1 MYALRICLRPPLS
14 SADDLGPPIS
24 PLPAFAQT
32 AYTVNVY
39 IQPSPRAIRLTR
51 LSLDD
56 VQTCDAS
63 AVRVECAFPGK
74 PTGAR
79 RSVGQKSSGG
89 GHAKEESATKI
100 FELSSGDEEEEVD
113 SNGFPRGYDPADFED
128 VSPRKDK
135 KLKRT
140 SSSPVK
146 SPSRRS
152 SARQA
157 DFDDSTADEDEQDDW
172 EAFDAFEPDGPIW
185 ETVVAPSH
193 PRQPH
198 SKQNADASLEEE
210 SKVDVQKPAP
220 PKGGRR
226 TSGRK
231 RVLDSDED
239 VEEEGDEFMM

>member
-1 MYALRICLRPPLS
+1 MYALRLCLRPPSHL
-14 SADDLGPPIS
+14 LTTLIPPIS

-56 VQTCDAS
+56 VQTHDAS
-63 AVRVECAFPGK
+63 AVRVVCAFPGK

-79 RSVGQKSSGG
+79 RSVGRKSSGG
-89 GHAKEESATKI
+89 GKAKEESAAKI
-100 FELSSGDEEEEVD
+100 VELSSGDEEEVD
-113 SNGFPRGYDPADFED
+113 SDGFPRGYDPANFED
-128 VSPRKDK
+128 VSPRKNK

-140 SSSPVK
+140 SSSPING
-146 SPSRRS
+146 PSRRS

-172 EAFDAFEPDGPIW
+172 KAFDAFQPDGQIW

-198 SKQNADASLEEE
+198 SKQNADASPEE
-210 SKVDVQKPAP
+210 SEVDVQKLAS

-226 TSGRK
+226 MSGRK
-231 RVLDSDED
+231 RMLDSDED
-239 VEEEGDEFMM
+239 VDEEGDELIM